1 MHLPVVIKHGA
12 FSAMTLMPGEDAA
25 AYEELHAQLVAELR
39 PSGVLEE
46 EIVSSVARLVWRR
59 RNLATLRAAKLAQD
73 RLWELKFEKLNA
85 VSGQAERAEDVELDQ
100 ARESAQAQAREELG
114 DIYQL
119 IEAEN
124 AATIDGLMQELTTQE
139 RLDAMID
146 KCMKRLLFLRGFKS
160 MGHGSAPGA
169 LRIAGSPAGA

>member
-114 DIYQL
+114 DIY
-119 IEAEN
+119 
-124 AATIDGLMQELTTQE
+124 
-139 RLDAMID
+139 
-146 KCMKRLLFLRGFKS
+146 
-160 MGHGSAPGA
+160 
-169 LRIAGSPAGA
+169 

>member
-1 MHLPVVIKHGA
+1 
-12 FSAMTLMPGEDAA
+12 MTLMPGEDAA